1 MRQIEDEVWRRRGFT
16 VLWSPAALGLL
27 CGSTAEII
35 SIREFFSIDKNW
47 PDTLPTSNGNAL
59 VVTGLEGCLDRIQ
72 PSDAEGWLDDF
83 VQPVMLRFQR
93 QYSDDAALI
102 FWMPTGEKR
111 VDVVTL
117 DDTFSWEYAPPFKK
131 VQFSL
136 SRALF
141 GGAHTDAGKI
151 VVSEMDDRGHRKPT
165 WIGVHLP
172 RIS

>member
-16 VLWSPAALGLL
+16 VLWNPAALGLL
-27 CGSTAEII
+27 CGSTSEII
-35 SIREFFSIDKNW
+35 SIREFFSISNDW
-47 PDTLPTSNGNAL
+47 PELLPTSNGNAL
-59 VVTGLEGCLDRIQ
+59 VVTGLEGCLDRIS
-72 PSDAEGWLDDF
+72 PPDAEGWLDEIL
-83 VQPVMLRFQR
+83 QPAMLRFQK

-102 FWMPTGEKR
+102 FWMPTGDKR

-131 VQFSL
+131 EAFCL

-141 GGAHTDAGKI
+141 GGAHKDAGKI
-151 VVSEMDDRGHRKPT
+151 VASETDDRGHRKPV
-165 WIGVHLP
+165 WIGLHLS